1 MDIIRGIIGLAFIFG
16 LGYLISFDRKNVRY
30 KPMAIMIGLQLVITF
45 VSLNT
50 AAGIKILGA
59 ISDFF
64 SWLLK
69 QAEGGTNFVF
79 GGIQMEFVFFF
90 HVLMPIVFVSALL
103 GILNYIKV
111 LPFIIKWTGKLINK
125 ITGMGDLESYFAP
138 STAILGQ
145 PEVFI
150 TIKEQLPK
158 MKPQQLYTIC
168 ASAMS
173 AVAAATLGAYMTMVP
188 GQYVVVAVFL
198 NIFSALIISCV
209 VNPYDPKTI
218 NEDASVNNKSIEGA
232 EWVSAE
238 REVSATSEVSA
249 ASEEREPFFQM
260 LGTYI
265 LDGFKLVII
274 VSAMLIGFM
283 ALVTLLNNSFEI
295 MFNITFT
302 EIMGWVFA
310 PIAFVLGVPWD
321 EVVRVGSIMA
331 TKLITNEFVAMGELA
346 KVAETLSP
354 KANAM
359 ISTYLISFANF
370 GTLGIVSGSI
380 KSIDE
385 KQGKI
390 IAKYSVKLL
399 VGATMA
405 SMLTATIVGMF
416 Y

>member
-16 LGYLISFDRKNVRY
+16 LGYLISFDRKNIRY
-30 KPMAIMIGLQLVITF
+30 KQIGTMILLQLVISF
-45 VSLNT
+45 ICLNT
-50 AAGIKILGA
+50 AGGIKVLSG
-59 ISDFF
+59 ISTFF
-64 SWLLK
+64 SWLMQ
-69 QAEGGTNFVF
+69 QAVGGVSFVF
-79 GGIQMEFVFFF
+79 GGITLDSGGFVFFF
-90 HVLMPIVFVSALL
+90 NVLLPIVFISALV

-111 LPFIIKWTGKLINK
+111 LPFIIKWTGKVINK

-150 TIKEQLPK
+150 TIKDQIPK
-158 MKPQQLYTIC
+158 LKAQQLYTIC

-173 AVAAATLGAYMTMVP
+173 AVSAAMLASYMTMVP

-209 VNPYDPKTI
+209 VNPYNPKTI
-218 NEDASVNNKSIEGA
+218 NEDVSDIDNSME
-232 EWVSAE
+232 SAE
-238 REVSATSEVSA
+238 REVSAASEVGA
-249 ASEEREPFFQM
+249 TSEEREPFFQM

-265 LDGFKLVII
+265 LDGFKLAII
-274 VSAMLIGFM
+274 VCAMLIGFIS
-283 ALVTLLNNSFEI
+283 LVTLLNNSFDYL
-295 MFNITFT
+295 FNFTFT
-302 EIMGWVFA
+302 EILGWVFS
-310 PIAFVLGVPWD
+310 PIAFLIGIPYD
-321 EVVRVGSIMA
+321 EMVKVGSIMA

-380 KSIDE
+380 KAIDM

-390 IAKYSVKLL
+390 VAKYSIKLL
-399 VGATMA
+399 IGATMA
-405 SMLTATIVGMF
+405 SLLTATIVGLF
-416 Y
+416 F